1 MASHTTT
8 EVRAV
13 NAFWGRNIR
22 LVRRLETCR
31 QLRHIF
37 RSWINVLLIFV
48 PVGITLGAARASLI
62 AVFIACFMAI
72 IPLAGQISDATENIS
87 AKQRCRKWLGS
98 FLNTSFGNATELII
112 SIIALF
118 HGQIDIT

>member
-1 MASHTTT
+1 MASHATI

-48 PVGITLGAARASLI
+48 PVGITLALLAPVQSLSSLH
-62 AVFIACFMAI
+62 VLWQSS
-72 IPLAGQISDATENIS
+72 P
-87 AKQRCRKWLGS
+87 
-98 FLNTSFGNATELII
+98 
-112 SIIALF
+112 
-118 HGQIDIT
+118 